1 MKMLGTQI
9 MDKEKFGALLPI
21 FTTDLIQRII
31 EQKNMM
37 QDDAISLFYNSKL
50 YELLEDEKTKI
61 WHYST
66 DKLFQLFEQE
76 MTTGNFELPEC

>member
-1 MKMLGTQI
+1 
-9 MDKEKFGALLPI
+9 MDKEKFGALLHI
-21 FTTDLIQRII
+21 FISDLIQRII

-50 YELLEDEKTKI
+50 YALLEDEKTKI

-66 DKLFQLFEQE
+66 DKLFQLFEEE

>member
-1 MKMLGTQI
+1 

>member
-1 MKMLGTQI
+1 

-21 FTTDLIQRII
+21 FTADLIQRII